1 MNGLE
6 EFDNYQTKFEKAS
19 IGRRIGAS
27 LIDCIIFYFACVFL
41 ALVLDNSSESVFSFH
56 LEGFSALV
64 AFLIGFIL
72 WPISEGLS
80 GQTIGK
86 RFLDIKVVA
95 KNNSDINMGQAFG
108 RFLLGFIDCSFISG
122 IIVALINK
130 DNQRI
135 GDLAANTFVVK
146 SKYKE

>member
-1 MNGLE
+1 MRGLE
-6 EFDNYQTKFEKAS
+6 EFDNYQVKFEKAS
-19 IGRRIGAS
+19 IGRRIVAS
-27 LIDCIIFYFACVFL
+27 VIDFIIYYFVCVFL
-41 ALVLDNSSESVFSFH
+41 ALVLDNSSESIFSFH

-64 AFLIGFIL
+64 AFLFGFFL
-72 WPISEGLS
+72 WPISEGIW

-86 RFLDIKVVA
+86 RFMDIKVVS
-95 KNNSDINMGQAFG
+95 KDYTDVNMGQAFG
-108 RFLLGFIDCSFISG
+108 RFVLGFIDCSFISG

-135 GDLAANTFVVK
+135 GDMAAGTFVIN

>member
-1 MNGLE
+1 MSLLE

-27 LIDCIIFYFACVFL
+27 LIDCIIYYFICVAL
-41 ALVLDNSSESVFSFH
+41 ALFLDNSSDSIFSFH

-72 WPISEGLS
+72 WPISEGVWR
-80 GQTIGK
+80 QTIGK
-86 RFLDIKVVA
+86 RLLDIRVVS
-95 KNNSDINMGQAFG
+95 KNNSDVNIGQAFI
-108 RFLLGFIDCSFISG
+108 RFILGFIDCSFMSG
-122 IIVALINK
+122 IIVAAINK

-135 GDLAANTFVVK
+135 GDLAAGTLVIK

>member
-1 MNGLE
+1 MSGLE
-6 EFDNYQTKFEKAS
+6 EFDNYQVKFEKAS
-19 IGRRIGAS
+19 IGRRIVAS
-27 LIDCIIFYFACVFL
+27 VIDFIIYYFVCVFL
-41 ALVLDNSSESVFSFH
+41 ALVLDNSSESIFSFH

-64 AFLIGFIL
+64 AFLFGFFL
-72 WPISEGLS
+72 WPISEGIW

-86 RFLDIKVVA
+86 RFMDIKVVS
-95 KNNSDINMGQAFG
+95 KDYTDVNMGQAFG
-108 RFLLGFIDCSFISG
+108 RFVLGFIDCSFISG

-135 GDLAANTFVVK
+135 GDMAAGTFVIN